1 MASAN
6 LQDTRN
12 WRDWI
17 QEDPGTAGHLIVKPP
32 LKPVKPLPWS
42 HMMAKR
48 GDLFSQSP
56 WIGDNLARQIGPQW
70 LCQHVD
76 HLTKM
81 ANSTMATISDYKLI
95 LEDGIYVKS
104 VELPFVKGMKDLD
117 FATYDNL
124 EKVTGNSL
132 SDQRNILTINP
143 KYDGRLFDEL
153 HDQYVL
159 FYIKLFC
166 SKFKAL

>member
-6 LQDTRN
+6 PQDTRN

-56 WIGDNLARQIGPQW
+56 WIGGNLVNSEILKAIKFGPSFYFFETVFFQFMK
-70 LCQHVD
+70 
-76 HLTKM
+76 TK
-81 ANSTMATISDYKLI
+81 SFS
-95 LEDGIYVKS
+95 
-104 VELPFVKGMKDLD
+104 
-117 FATYDNL
+117 
-124 EKVTGNSL
+124 
-132 SDQRNILTINP
+132 
-143 KYDGRLFDEL
+143 
-153 HDQYVL
+153 
-159 FYIKLFC
+159 
-166 SKFKAL
+166 

>member
-6 LQDTRN
+6 SQDAMN

-56 WIGDNLARQIGPQW
+56 WIGDNLVKFVFSNKATKI
-70 LCQHVD
+70 D
-76 HLTKM
+76 EIFMFDLTPL
-81 ANSTMATISDYKLI
+81 T
-95 LEDGIYVKS
+95 
-104 VELPFVKGMKDLD
+104 
-117 FATYDNL
+117 TY
-124 EKVTGNSL
+124 
-132 SDQRNILTINP
+132 LTSN
-143 KYDGRLFDEL
+143 RR
-153 HDQYVL
+153 
-159 FYIKLFC
+159 
-166 SKFKAL
+166 

>member
-1 MASAN
+1 
-6 LQDTRN
+6 
-12 WRDWI
+12 
-17 QEDPGTAGHLIVKPP
+17 
-32 LKPVKPLPWS
+32 
-42 HMMAKR
+42 
-48 GDLFSQSP
+48 
-56 WIGDNLARQIGPQW
+56 
-70 LCQHVD
+70 
-76 HLTKM
+76 
-81 ANSTMATISDYKLI
+81 
-95 LEDGIYVKS
+95 
-104 VELPFVKGMKDLD
+104 MKDLD

-166 SKFKAL
+166 SKFKAFILLTSPNNQISEFRIPNIYNQIFVLIFFNDSAHTILGALERNIRAIRPTFDQAKKS